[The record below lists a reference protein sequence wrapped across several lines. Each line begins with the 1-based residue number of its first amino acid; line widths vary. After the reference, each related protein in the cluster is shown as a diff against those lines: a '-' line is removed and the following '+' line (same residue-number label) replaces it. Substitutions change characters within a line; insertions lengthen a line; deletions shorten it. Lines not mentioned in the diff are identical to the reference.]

1 MGLVVYTDHWGRKW
15 IAVNEVVKRYIKKK
29 PLLTYQ
35 GDYYE
40 YDFSKGIWC
49 RIASLEQVRIRIARY
64 AEEITNLSWGNQ
76 YKEEANEQIRVQV
89 KEVEEMDSNVSKIC
103 LNNCV
108 IDLTTGKVS
117 NFSPDECFTTR
128 FDIDY
133 NPKAKC
139 PNTDIFLDQVTC
151 GNEDRKKSL
160 VEFLGLVFT
169 KVNCPQAILLTGNGA
184 NGKSCY
190 CNLLT
195 ELLGTENYTSIT
207 ISELKAFGTGKL
219 PGKRLAIMSEI
230 SKRDSENLMSTELKQ
245 VITGEVMG
253 GNVKYKPLFDFRP
266 YAKVLILSNHMVGF
280 SEDASVGVTRRLHII
295 PFELQL
301 SEAERDNRLLEKLL
315 EEKSGIFNLALQGFQ
330 RYVANGN
337 IFSSSKES
345 NDIIRGIMCKDNPI
359 AEFVKEMIAF
369 DSTSFVSYEEL
380 RVMYRKWCERNAIEV
395 SSPDGRLFMSE
406 ISKFGKVEPHK
417 SNGRRGV
424 KGICLKL

>member
-1 MGLVVYTDHWGRKW
+1 MGLVYTDHWGRKW
-15 IAVNEVVKRYIKKK
+15 IAVNKVVKRYIKKK
-29 PLLTYQ
+29 PLLSYL

-40 YDFSKGIWC
+40 YDFSKGIWR
-49 RIASLEQVRIRIARY
+49 RIESLEKLRIRIARY

-76 YKEEANEQIRVQV
+76 YKEEANEHIRVQV
-89 KEVEEMDSNVSKIC
+89 KEVDEMDSSMTKIC

-108 IDLTTGKVS
+108 VDLATGEVS
-117 NFSPDECFTTR
+117 DFSPDECFTTR

-133 NPKAKC
+133 DPKAKC
-139 PNTDIFLDQVTC
+139 PNTDKFLDQVSC
-151 GNEDRKKSL
+151 GSENRKKSL
-160 VEFLGLVFT
+160 VEFLGLGFT
-169 KVNCPQAILLTGNGA
+169 KVNCPQAVLLTGNGA

-195 ELLGTENYTSIT
+195 ELLGPENYTSIT

-230 SKRDSENLMSTELKQ
+230 SKSDSENLMTTELKQ
-245 VITGEVMG
+245 IVTGEVMG
-253 GNVKYKPLFDFRP
+253 GNVKYKQLFDFRP

-280 SEDASVGVTRRLHII
+280 SNDASVGVTRRLHVI

-301 SEAERDNRLLEKLL
+301 SESERDNRLLEKLL
-315 EEKSGIFNLALQGFQ
+315 AEKSGIFNLAIQGYQ

-369 DSTSFVSYEEL
+369 DSTSFVSYKKL
-380 RVMYRKWCERNAIEV
+380 RENYIKWCEGNAIEV

-406 ISKFGKVEPHK
+406 ISKFGKVESRK
-417 SNGRRGV
+417 SNGNRGI